1 MGVLSKILGGNKNA
15 SYSLT
20 ELGKQKADDMV
31 GGENWRCVF
40 MSYIADHQ
48 PVSVQEVSEGTGC
61 EFHKTRKRLGLL
73 AEEGLL
79 TASKSG

>member
-15 SYSLT
+15 NYSLT

-48 PVSVQEVSEGTGC
+48 PVTVNEVVEGTGC
-61 EFHKTRKRLGLL
+61 EFKRTKKRLEQLSD
-73 AEEGLL
+73 EGLL
-79 TASKSG
+79 TKAKSE